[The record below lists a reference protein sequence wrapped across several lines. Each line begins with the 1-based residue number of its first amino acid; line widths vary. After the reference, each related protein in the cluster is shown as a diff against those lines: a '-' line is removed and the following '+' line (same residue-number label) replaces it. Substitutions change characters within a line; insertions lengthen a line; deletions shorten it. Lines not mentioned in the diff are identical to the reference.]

1 MDIDIS
7 LIFGDAAR
15 WIMPVL
21 ALLVA
26 AFCVPSLLKGNKK
39 IGVTGY
45 LVNEA
50 NGDRLPLSGYEV
62 SVGRSKACDIVL
74 GYNTVSRFH
83 AVLSKHK
90 NGWRVTDT
98 RSKTGTY
105 INAEKIDKPRALADG
120 DTIVFGNAVFVF
132 VENAAIEP
140 EQAPEEHI
148 EQADGEETAPAQ
160 RRRCADKIK
169 AAECLGSSRHARVR
183 RRNGQMECYGYGF
196 DLRHSAQRQTRQTY
210 DSAR

>member
-1 MDIDIS
+1 MIIGGGLMNIDIS

-50 NGDRLPLSGYEV
+50 NGDRLPV

-74 GYNTVSRFH
+74 GYNTVSRFTPCFQ
-83 AVLSKHK
+83 SI
-90 NGWRVTDT
+90 R
-98 RSKTGTY
+98 
-105 INAEKIDKPRALADG
+105 
-120 DTIVFGNAVFVF
+120 
-132 VENAAIEP
+132 
-140 EQAPEEHI
+140 
-148 EQADGEETAPAQ
+148 TAGA
-160 RRRCADKIK
+160 
-169 AAECLGSSRHARVR
+169 
-183 RRNGQMECYGYGF
+183 
-196 DLRHSAQRQTRQTY
+196 
-210 DSAR
+210 

>member
-50 NGDRLPLSGYEV
+50 NGDRLPLSG
-62 SVGRSKACDIVL
+62 
-74 GYNTVSRFH
+74 
-83 AVLSKHK
+83 
-90 NGWRVTDT
+90 
-98 RSKTGTY
+98 
-105 INAEKIDKPRALADG
+105 
-120 DTIVFGNAVFVF
+120 
-132 VENAAIEP
+132 
-140 EQAPEEHI
+140 
-148 EQADGEETAPAQ
+148 
-160 RRRCADKIK
+160 
-169 AAECLGSSRHARVR
+169 VR
-183 RRNGQMECYGYGF
+183 RAEQG
-196 DLRHSAQRQTRQTY
+196 LRYRAGLQHRLALSCGAFK
-210 DSAR
+210 A

>member
-90 NGWRVTDT
+90 NGWRVNIYQRRED
-98 RSKTGTY
+98 R
-105 INAEKIDKPRALADG
+105 
-120 DTIVFGNAVFVF
+120 
-132 VENAAIEP
+132 
-140 EQAPEEHI
+140 QAPRPRGRGH
-148 EQADGEETAPAQ
+148 DSFRQ
-160 RRRCADKIK
+160 R
-169 AAECLGSSRHARVR
+169 GVRVR
-183 RRNGQMECYGYGF
+183 RECGY
-196 DLRHSAQRQTRQTY
+196 R
-210 DSAR
+210 ARTGSGRAY

>member
-50 NGDRLPLSGYEV
+50 NGDRCPATKCRSGAARRAI
-62 SVGRSKACDIVL
+62 SSSDI
-74 GYNTVSRFH
+74 TPF
-83 AVLSKHK
+83 
-90 NGWRVTDT
+90 RVFTPCFQSI
-98 RSKTGTY
+98 RMAG
-105 INAEKIDKPRALADG
+105 A
-120 DTIVFGNAVFVF
+120 
-132 VENAAIEP
+132 
-140 EQAPEEHI
+140 
-148 EQADGEETAPAQ
+148 
-160 RRRCADKIK
+160 
-169 AAECLGSSRHARVR
+169 
-183 RRNGQMECYGYGF
+183 
-196 DLRHSAQRQTRQTY
+196 
-210 DSAR
+210 

>member
-62 SVGRSKACDIVL
+62 SG
-74 GYNTVSRFH
+74 
-83 AVLSKHK
+83 
-90 NGWRVTDT
+90 
-98 RSKTGTY
+98 
-105 INAEKIDKPRALADG
+105 
-120 DTIVFGNAVFVF
+120 
-132 VENAAIEP
+132 
-140 EQAPEEHI
+140 
-148 EQADGEETAPAQ
+148 
-160 RRRCADKIK
+160 
-169 AAECLGSSRHARVR
+169 
-183 RRNGQMECYGYGF
+183 
-196 DLRHSAQRQTRQTY
+196 
-210 DSAR
+210 SARRAISSSDITPSRAFTPCFQSIRAAGA